1 MEDTASFRRTAGLDF
16 TGGLQAARGAYVNPT
31 VFVTDEGVTR
41 FTGAAVTVQV
51 TEHGTFE
58 PANISVPL
66 GCTISWELATFESVH
81 LRSAAAEA
89 TMTRRSINASLPDEA
104 VTVAYSEG
112 NLFDS
117 GTINRLTN
125 PSGVF
130 SHTFEQG
137 EGTFG
142 VGLTV
147 VGLRRRLVDVAA
159 QGSVKVEQ
167 AACGSF
173 DSCLTCLILPHCIWC
188 SGNQTCLGRNES
200 TNMPKDADVVIEAM
214 PAAAGSGRK
223 FEHLKYYA
231 PEGGFRNYGLTW

>member
-1 MEDTASFRRTAGLDF
+1 MGPGVQAQSGGAAAAAVQVAVATALTLWVFDGRTLVKGSYLFELKPSRAKRKRPTRR
-16 TGGLQAARGAYVNPT
+16 AACRGAC
-31 VFVTDEGVTR
+31 
-41 FTGAAVTVQV
+41 A
-51 TEHGTFE
+51 
-58 PANISVPL
+58 
-66 GCTISWELATFESVH
+66 
-81 LRSAAAEA
+81 LREA
-89 TMTRRSINASLPDEA
+89 KGQYA
-104 VTVAYSEG
+104 EG